1 MEGKTVGGGDR
12 EESFKAARR
21 GRGYM
26 CLRCFSEKGK
36 TVINTR
42 IRLERHILY
51 NHLKSGQAP
60 FMCSL
65 CNHPTVNWNDL
76 LKHFQKN
83 IKHKNMINKEGI
95 QDISPF
101 LITNK
106 NGYKFGTTDYKVM
119 DKADSNKVFT
129 KRAVESGERKNQL
142 PLEVQECFRSGYFDQ
157 VMKGDKPEGN
167 DFVQEKEFSATPIE
181 VNRDQIVIERNHT
194 ISSLEE
200 FDNAARINEESVKDV
215 GSVDE
220 LVNKLGIDKES
231 ETYERDEKLDEGQKD
246 SRHVIS
252 IEKMNQGTLA
262 TYFSKLIEATERN
275 TRALER
281 VEKLLVDNSVMI
293 SKNCGA
299 TTSLRWAIER
309 YERNED
315 IREEGR
321 QAYDRRMDDERRRET
336 ERWRRDAEQR
346 AESRRKTEKK
356 RREEEKADRLEG
368 KEGRERSEVRDS
380 RRDRWRFERMGQDK
394 ENNVLGDL
402 N

>member
-1 MEGKTVGGGDR
+1 MKGKTVGGGDR

-76 LKHFQKN
+76 LKHCQKN
-83 IKHKNMINKEGI
+83 IEHKNVINIEG
-95 QDISPF
+95 
-101 LITNK
+101 ITNK
-106 NGYKFGTTDYKVM
+106 NGFKFGTTDYKVM
-119 DKADSNKVFT
+119 DKADSHKAFT
-129 KRAVESGERKNQL
+129 KRAVKSCERKNQL
-142 PLEVQECFRSGYFDQ
+142 PLEVQECFRSGYFDT
-157 VMKGDKPEGN
+157 VIKGDKPEGN
-167 DFVQEKEFSATPIE
+167 DLVQEKIFTATPIE
-181 VNRDQIVIERNHT
+181 VNRDQIVIARNHT
-194 ISSLEE
+194 IFSLEE
-200 FDNAARINEESVKDV
+200 FDKAAMINEESIKDV
-215 GSVDE
+215 VSVDE

-231 ETYERDEKLDEGQKD
+231 ETYEREKLDEGKKD

-252 IEKMNQGTLA
+252 IEKMNHGTLA
-262 TYFSKLIEATERN
+262 TYFSKSIEATERY

-281 VEKLLVDNSVMI
+281 VEKLLVDNLVMI

-309 YERNED
+309 NED
-315 IREEGR
+315 KREEGR
-321 QAYDRRMDDERRRET
+321 QEYDRKMHDERKRET

-346 AESRRKTEKK
+346 AESRRKTEKNRK
-356 RREEEKADRLEG
+356 EEEKADRWEG